1 MMLHKTPRLIQWL
14 YPSLTWKKNVSDN
27 SIYLTFDDGP
37 IPGLTEYILDELKR
51 FDVKAT
57 FFCVGDNLRKHP
69 QIAQRA
75 LSEGHRLGN
84 HSYNHLNGWQTN
96 TLDYVSNVVRC
107 QRELYDLHNP
117 EPQLLR
123 PPYGKIKRSQ
133 IKHLKEKYEIIMWDV
148 LSGDFLPTISPEK
161 CLSKSISSTKP
172 GSIIIF
178 HDNIKAEKNVRYALP
193 RYIEHFKNQGYSFQ
207 TL

>member
-14 YPSLTWKKNVSDN
+14 YPSLTWKKNVSDA

-57 FFCVGDNLRKHP
+57 FFCVGDNLKKYP

-107 QRELYDLHNP
+107 QKELIDLNNKG
-117 EPQLLR
+117 PQLFR

-148 LSGDFLPTISPEK
+148 LSGDFLPTISPDK

>member
-1 MMLHKTPRLIQWL
+1 MFLHKTPGLIQWL
-14 YPSLTWKKNVSDN
+14 YPSLIWKKKVKEKV
-27 SIYLTFDDGP
+27 IYLTFDDGP
-37 IPGLTEYILDELKR
+37 IPGLTEKILDILKENK
-51 FDVKAT
+51 VKAT

-69 QIAQRA
+69 GIAQRA

-107 QRELYDLHNP
+107 QRELVDLENP

-133 IKHLKEKYEIIMWDV
+133 IKHLKQILDIIMWDV
-148 LSGDFLPTISPEK
+148 LSGDFLASITKEQCLNKTIK
-161 CLSKSISSTKP
+161 ATQP
-172 GSIIIF
+172 GSIVIF
-178 HDNIKAEKNVRYALP
+178 HDNIKAEKNVMYALA
-193 RYIEHFKNQGYSFQ
+193 RYITHFQNKGYTFQ